1 MEPNPLFCGHCGE
14 TFQRREHRD
23 RHVLRHTGLKPF
35 HCNVCSKSFSRNDT
49 LTRHRALHGSQ
60 PGTSKT
66 RRRRR
71 GQACAPCSRV
81 KQSCDGGH
89 PCSRCETRN
98 SECIY
103 PDRVFSARQDD
114 SDTIIVGESSQ
125 GQDIAASSPLRA
137 QGADFQEEAFIPGD
151 LHVASEEW
159 DNPPSIPSDTSGM
172 PTIASS
178 TVYTTVP
185 NASSSWAYLP
195 SLPDAFS
202 FGGDIGSL
210 DSISDSTWMP
220 WNPAM
225 AHFSFPWFMDELEMP
240 LELPDMAHP
249 PEDAAHHATSVQQT
263 ATDSASTKTY
273 LSPEHICSSYTLPCR
288 SFPEPQAMSLEM
300 AGAEV
305 FGHIHELPRQAVE
318 GLNNFYKTQ
327 RRDSTLLVIPEDILH
342 AFVELYFEYFDSQ
355 FPFLHPSRLEDPDL
369 PWVILLAVAAV
380 GSHYSEIQGAGEYN
394 SALSDLL
401 ARAVELTV
409 HDDILNVDVTAVQCV
424 FLLHVL
430 WLFSG
435 SHSDKI
441 VLQHRRSSLA
451 TMCWDLIGKADKRRH
466 SSQGELDN
474 EAAWQAWITEESE
487 LRLVTCVR
495 VLECLSH
502 IFLGTPLVFNLREAT
517 RHLPCPERLWR
528 PRDAS
533 EWKLRQENSS
543 TGRQPKLDTFAAK
556 VIPLELY
563 IDDRNYYR
571 QLRNSQLLQSSFASY
586 LSSSTNSDTQHVPNP
601 SRHRPDTSR
610 SESVLLDTTMEQ
622 LTLKSLLGPGECTD
636 TLLHV
641 IAILRLIPLETLHSA
656 TGWETNKEQMMK
668 SKLYL
673 NDFFKNS
680 GLKARKGLWHAT
692 CIFKTT
698 RSSRRLACYDALSL
712 TVAMGYIYCYSET
725 RALLVPSATR
735 PMITRLDQ
743 LQDREAIERW
753 IENGGDDV
761 VHLTGVGILDGSDHC
776 VRFLRDLERTLVSQ
790 IAWRGFC
797 RAFASSFAQ
806 LRRGETP
813 TKTSREYNNAE

>member
-1 MEPNPLFCGHCGE
+1 MEPNPLSCGHCGE

-35 HCNVCSKSFSRNDT
+35 QCNVCSKSFSRN
-49 LTRHRALHGSQ
+49 
-60 PGTSKT
+60 
-66 RRRRR
+66 
-71 GQACAPCSRV
+71 
-81 KQSCDGGH
+81 
-89 PCSRCETRN
+89 
-98 SECIY
+98 
-103 PDRVFSARQDD
+103 ARQDD

-125 GQDIAASSPLRA
+125 GQDIAASSPLTA

-151 LHVASEEW
+151 LHVASEVW

-178 TVYTTVP
+178 TIYTTVP
-185 NASSSWAYLP
+185 DASSSWAYLP
-195 SLPDAFS
+195 TLPDAFP
-202 FGGDIGSL
+202 FGADIGSL
-210 DSISDSTWMP
+210 DAISNIPWMS
-220 WNPAM
+220 WNPVM

-240 LELPDMAHP
+240 LELPDMVHP
-249 PEDAAHHATSVQQT
+249 PSDAAHHATTAQQA
-263 ATDSASTKTY
+263 ATGPASTKTY
-273 LSPEHICSSYTLPCR
+273 LSPENICSSYTLPCR
-288 SFPEPQAMSLEM
+288 SFPEPQAMSLQM
-300 AGAEV
+300 AKAEV

-327 RRDSTLLVIPEDILH
+327 QRDSTLLVIPEDILH
-342 AFVELYFEYFDSQ
+342 TFVELYFEYFDSQ

-369 PWVILLAVAAV
+369 PWVMLLAVAAV

-409 HDDILNVDVTAVQCV
+409 SRVTDGQALYYVVSNPQA
-424 FLLHVL
+424 
-430 WLFSG
+430 SG

-474 EAAWQAWITEESE
+474 EAAWQAWISEESE
-487 LRLVTCVR
+487 LRLVTC
-495 VLECLSH
+495 
-502 IFLGTPLVFNLREAT
+502 
-517 RHLPCPERLWR
+517 
-528 PRDAS
+528 
-533 EWKLRQENSS
+533 
-543 TGRQPKLDTFAAK
+543 
-556 VIPLELY
+556 
-563 IDDRNYYR
+563 
-571 QLRNSQLLQSSFASY
+571 SSFASY

-610 SESVLLDTTMEQ
+610 SESVLLDTTIDQ

-743 LQDREAIERW
+743 LQDRKAIERW

>member
-1 MEPNPLFCGHCGE
+1 MEPNPLSCGHCGE

-35 HCNVCSKSFSRNDT
+35 QCNVCSKSFSRNDT
-49 LTRHRALHGSQ
+49 LTRHRALHDSQ

-89 PCSRCETRN
+89 PCWRCETRN

-103 PDRVFSARQDD
+103 PDRVSSARQDD

-125 GQDIAASSPLRA
+125 GQDIAASSPLTA

-151 LHVASEEW
+151 LHVASEVW

-178 TVYTTVP
+178 TIYTTVP
-185 NASSSWAYLP
+185 DASSSWAYLP
-195 SLPDAFS
+195 TLPDAFP
-202 FGGDIGSL
+202 FDADIGSL
-210 DSISDSTWMP
+210 DAISNIPWMS
-220 WNPAM
+220 WNPVM
-225 AHFSFPWFMDELEMP
+225 AYFPFPWFMDELEMP

-249 PEDAAHHATSVQQT
+249 EDTAHHAASVQQT
-263 ATDSASTKTY
+263 ATGSASTKTY

-288 SFPEPQAMSLEM
+288 SFPEPQAMSLQM
-300 AGAEV
+300 AKAEV

-327 RRDSTLLVIPEDILH
+327 QSDSTLLVIPEDILH
-342 AFVELYFEYFDSQ
+342 TFVELYFEYFDSQ

-369 PWVILLAVAAV
+369 PWVMLLAVAAV

-409 HDDILNVDVTAVQCV
+409 HDDIWNVDVTAVQCV

-474 EAAWQAWITEESE
+474 EAAWQAWIAEESE

-556 VIPLELY
+556 VILLELY

-571 QLRNSQLLQSSFASY
+571 QLRTSQLLQSSFASY
-586 LSSSTNSDTQHVPNP
+586 LSSSTNSDTQHGPNP
-601 SRHRPDTSR
+601 LLHRPDTSR
-610 SESVLLDTTMEQ
+610 SDSVLLDTTVDQ
-622 LTLKSLLGPGECTD
+622 LTLKSLPSPGECTD
-636 TLLHV
+636 TILHV

-673 NDFFKNS
+673 NKFFKNS

>member
-1 MEPNPLFCGHCGE
+1 MEPNPLSCGHCGE

-35 HCNVCSKSFSRNDT
+35 QCNVCSKSFSRKSVTDC
-49 LTRHRALHGSQ
+49 AHG
-60 PGTSKT
+60 
-66 RRRRR
+66 R
-71 GQACAPCSRV
+71 GDLA
-81 KQSCDGGH
+81 DL
-89 PCSRCETRN
+89 
-98 SECIY
+98 IY
-103 PDRVFSARQDD
+103 ARQDD

-125 GQDIAASSPLRA
+125 GQDIAASSPLTA

-151 LHVASEEW
+151 LHVASEVW

-178 TVYTTVP
+178 TIYTTVP
-185 NASSSWAYLP
+185 DASSSWAYLP
-195 SLPDAFS
+195 TLPDAFP
-202 FGGDIGSL
+202 FGADIGSL
-210 DSISDSTWMP
+210 DAISNIPWMS
-220 WNPAM
+220 WNPVM
-225 AHFSFPWFMDELEMP
+225 AHFPFPWFMDELEMP

-249 PEDAAHHATSVQQT
+249 PEDAAHHAASVQQT
-263 ATDSASTKTY
+263 ATGSASTKTY

-288 SFPEPQAMSLEM
+288 SFPEPQAMSLQM
-300 AGAEV
+300 AKAEV

-327 RRDSTLLVIPEDILH
+327 QRDSTLLVIPEDILH
-342 AFVELYFEYFDSQ
+342 TFVELYFEYFDSQ

-369 PWVILLAVAAV
+369 PWVMLLAVAAV

-401 ARAVELTV
+401 ARAVELTPQV
-409 HDDILNVDVTAVQCV
+409 HDDIWNVDVTAVQCV

-474 EAAWQAWITEESE
+474 EAAWQAWIAEESE

-495 VLECLSH
+495 
-502 IFLGTPLVFNLREAT
+502 
-517 RHLPCPERLWR
+517 
-528 PRDAS
+528 
-533 EWKLRQENSS
+533 
-543 TGRQPKLDTFAAK
+543 RQPKLDTFAAK

-610 SESVLLDTTMEQ
+610 SESVLLDTTIDQ

-725 RALLVPSATR
+725 RALLVPSPTR

-743 LQDREAIERW
+743 LQDRKAIERW

>member
-1 MEPNPLFCGHCGE
+1 MEPNPLSCGHCGE

-35 HCNVCSKSFSRNDT
+35 QCNVCSKSFSRNDT

-60 PGTSKT
+60 PGSSKT
-66 RRRRR
+66 HRRRR

-89 PCSRCETRN
+89 PCSRCETRD

-103 PDRVFSARQDD
+103 PDRVSSARQDD
-114 SDTIIVGESSQ
+114 SDTIIAGESSQ
-125 GQDIAASSPLRA
+125 GQDIAASSPLTA

-159 DNPPSIPSDTSGM
+159 HNPPSIHSNTSGM

-178 TVYTTVP
+178 TIYTTVP
-185 NASSSWAYLP
+185 YTSSSWAYLP
-195 SLPDAFS
+195 TLPDAFPS
-202 FGGDIGSL
+202 SGDIGSL
-210 DSISDSTWMP
+210 DAISNSPWMS

-225 AHFSFPWFMDELEMP
+225 THFSFPWFMDELEMP
-240 LELPDMAHP
+240 LELPDTVQP

-263 ATDSASTKTY
+263 ATDPASTKTY

-288 SFPEPQAMSLEM
+288 SFPEPQAMSLQM

-305 FGHIHELPRQAVE
+305 FGHLHELPRQAVE

-327 RRDSTLLVIPEDILH
+327 RRDSTVLVIPEDILH
-342 AFVELYFEYFDSQ
+342 AFVELYFEYFDFQ

-369 PWVILLAVAAV
+369 PWVLLLAVAAV
-380 GSHYSEIQGAGEYN
+380 GSHYSEIQGADEYT

-409 HDDILNVDVTAVQCV
+409 HDNIVSVDVTTVQCV

-435 SHSDKI
+435 SHRDKI

-451 TMCWDLIGKADKRRH
+451 TTCWDLIGKADKRRH
-466 SSQGELDN
+466 SRQGEHDN

-487 LRLVTCVR
+487 LRLVTC
-495 VLECLSH
+495 
-502 IFLGTPLVFNLREAT
+502 
-517 RHLPCPERLWR
+517 LWR
-528 PRDAS
+528 PRDAL
-533 EWKLRQENSS
+533 EWKLRQENS
-543 TGRQPKLDTFAAK
+543 TGRQPKPDTFAAK
-556 VIPLELY
+556 VILLELY

-571 QLRNSQLLQSSFASY
+571 QMCTSQLLQSSFASY
-586 LSSSTNSDTQHVPNP
+586 LNSANSDTRHASNP
-601 SRHRPDTSR
+601 SLHRPDTSR
-610 SESVLLDTTMEQ
+610 SENALLDTTIEQ
-622 LTLKSLLGPGECTD
+622 LTLKNTSNPGEFTD
-636 TLLHV
+636 TILHV

-656 TGWETNKEQMMK
+656 TGWETNKEQMFK
-668 SKLYL
+668 SKMHL
-673 NDFFKNS
+673 NDFFKNNGIKS
-680 GLKARKGLWHAT
+680 RKGLWHAT

-698 RSSRRLACYDALSL
+698 RSSRRLACYDAFSL
-712 TVAMGYIYCYSET
+712 TVAMDYIYCYSET
-725 RALLVPSATR
+725 RASLASTPTR
-735 PMITRLDQ
+735 PLITRLDQ
-743 LQDREAIERW
+743 FQDRKAIEQW
-753 IENGGDDV
+753 IENGGDSV

>member
-1 MEPNPLFCGHCGE
+1 MEPNPLSCGHCGE

-35 HCNVCSKSFSRNDT
+35 QCNVCSKSFSRN
-49 LTRHRALHGSQ
+49 
-60 PGTSKT
+60 
-66 RRRRR
+66 
-71 GQACAPCSRV
+71 
-81 KQSCDGGH
+81 
-89 PCSRCETRN
+89 
-98 SECIY
+98 
-103 PDRVFSARQDD
+103 ARQDD

-125 GQDIAASSPLRA
+125 GQDIAASSPLTA
-137 QGADFQEEAFIPGD
+137 QGADFQEEAFIAGD

-178 TVYTTVP
+178 TIYTTVP
-185 NASSSWAYLP
+185 DTSSSWAYLP
-195 SLPDAFS
+195 TMPDAFPFS
-202 FGGDIGSL
+202 GDIGSL
-210 DSISDSTWMP
+210 DAISNSPWMS

-225 AHFSFPWFMDELEMP
+225 ALFSFPWFMDELEVP
-240 LELPDMAHP
+240 LELPDMVHP
-249 PEDAAHHATSVQQT
+249 PSDAAHHATSAQQT
-263 ATDSASTKTY
+263 ATGPASTKTY
-273 LSPEHICSSYTLPCR
+273 LIPEHICSPYALPCR
-288 SFPEPQAMSLEM
+288 SFPELQAMSLQM

-305 FGHIHELPRQAVE
+305 FGYIHELPRQAVE
-318 GLNNFYKTQ
+318 DLNNFYKTQ

-369 PWVILLAVAAV
+369 PWVLLLAVAAV
-380 GSHYSEIQGAGEYN
+380 GSHYSEIQGADEYN

-409 HDDILNVDVTAVQCV
+409 SRVTDGQALYYVVSNPQA
-424 FLLHVL
+424 
-430 WLFSG
+430 SG
-435 SHSDKI
+435 SHRDKI

-474 EAAWQAWITEESE
+474 EVAWQAWITEEIE
-487 LRLVTCVR
+487 LRLVTC
-495 VLECLSH
+495 
-502 IFLGTPLVFNLREAT
+502 A
-517 RHLPCPERLWR
+517 
-528 PRDAS
+528 
-533 EWKLRQENSS
+533 
-543 TGRQPKLDTFAAK
+543 
-556 VIPLELY
+556 
-563 IDDRNYYR
+563 
-571 QLRNSQLLQSSFASY
+571 SFASY
-586 LSSSTNSDTQHVPNP
+586 LSSSTNSDTQHAPNP
-601 SRHRPDTSR
+601 SLHRPDTSR
-610 SESVLLDTTMEQ
+610 SESVLLDTTIDQ
-622 LTLKSLLGPGECTD
+622 LTLKSLPSPGECTD
-636 TLLHV
+636 TILHV

-656 TGWETNKEQMMK
+656 TGWETNKEQMLK
-668 SKLYL
+668 SKMHLR
-673 NDFFKNS
+673 DFFKNN
-680 GLKARKGLWHAT
+680 GVKARKGLWHAT

-725 RALLVPSATR
+725 RALLAPTPTR

-753 IENGGDDV
+753 IDNGGDRV

-813 TKTSREYNNAE
+813 TKSSREYNNIE

>member
-1 MEPNPLFCGHCGE
+1 MELNPLSCGHCGE

-35 HCNVCSKSFSRNDT
+35 QCNVCSKSFSRNDT

-60 PGTSKT
+60 PGSSKT

-103 PDRVFSARQDD
+103 PDRVSSARQDD

-125 GQDIAASSPLRA
+125 GQDIAASSPLTA
-137 QGADFQEEAFIPGD
+137 QGADFQEEAFIAGD

-178 TVYTTVP
+178 TIYTTVP
-185 NASSSWAYLP
+185 DTSSSWAYLP
-195 SLPDAFS
+195 TLPNAFPFS
-202 FGGDIGSL
+202 GDIGSL
-210 DSISDSTWMP
+210 DAISNSPWMS
-220 WNPAM
+220 WNPVM

-240 LELPDMAHP
+240 LQLPDMVHP
-249 PEDAAHHATSVQQT
+249 PSDAAHHATSVQQT
-263 ATDSASTKTY
+263 ATGPAFTETY

-288 SFPEPQAMSLEM
+288 SFPEPQAMSLQM

-369 PWVILLAVAAV
+369 PWVLLLAVAAV
-380 GSHYSEIQGAGEYN
+380 GSHYSEIQGADEYN

-409 HDDILNVDVTAVQCV
+409 YDNILNVDVTAVQCV

-435 SHSDKI
+435 SHRDKI

-466 SSQGELDN
+466 SSQGQLDN
-474 EAAWQAWITEESE
+474 EVAWQAWITEESE

-517 RHLPCPERLWR
+517 RQLPCAERLWR

-533 EWKLRQENSS
+533 EWKLRQENS
-543 TGRQPKLDTFAAK
+543 TGRQPKRDTFAAK
-556 VIPLELY
+556 DILLELY

-571 QLRNSQLLQSSFASY
+571 QLRTSQLLQSSFASY
-586 LSSSTNSDTQHVPNP
+586 LSSSTNSDTQHAPNP
-601 SRHRPDTSR
+601 SLHRPDTSR
-610 SESVLLDTTMEQ
+610 SESVLLDTTIDQ
-622 LTLKSLLGPGECTD
+622 LTLKSLSSPGECTD
-636 TLLHV
+636 TILHV

-656 TGWETNKEQMMK
+656 TGWETNKEQMLK
-668 SKLYL
+668 SKMHLK
-673 NDFFKNS
+673 DFFKNN
-680 GLKARKGLWHAT
+680 GVKARNGLWHAT

-725 RALLVPSATR
+725 RALLAPTPTR

-753 IENGGDDV
+753 IENGGDRV

-776 VRFLRDLERTLVSQ
+776 GRFLRDLERTLVSQ

-813 TKTSREYNNAE
+813 TKSSREYNITE